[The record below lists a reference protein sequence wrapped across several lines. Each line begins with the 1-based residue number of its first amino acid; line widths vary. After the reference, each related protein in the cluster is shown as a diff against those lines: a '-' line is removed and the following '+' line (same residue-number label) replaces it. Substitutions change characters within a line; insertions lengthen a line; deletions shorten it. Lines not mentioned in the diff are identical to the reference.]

1 MHKRRNKMINIIPFK
16 KKIKGKL
23 YITVSVPFEV
33 EINAKYELYED
44 NFNNPYYEE
53 QYEYGI
59 DDIIP
64 SEIKSDIS
72 QLEQKGYKLE
82 DITEY

>member
-1 MHKRRNKMINIIPFK
+1 MKNIIPFK
-16 KKIKGKL
+16 KKIKGRL
-23 YITVSVPFEV
+23 YITISIPFETEV
-33 EINAKYELYED
+33 SAKYELYKD
-44 NFNNPYYEE
+44 DFGNPYYEE

-72 QLEQKGYKLE
+72 QLKQKGYTLE

>member
-1 MHKRRNKMINIIPFK
+1 MKNIIPFK
-16 KKIKGKL
+16 KKIKGRL
-23 YITVSVPFEV
+23 YITVSVPFET

-44 NFNNPYYEE
+44 DFGNPYYEE
-53 QYEYGI
+53 NYEYSI

-64 SEIKSDIS
+64 SEIKYDIS
-72 QLEQKGYKLE
+72 QFEQKGYRLE

>member
-1 MHKRRNKMINIIPFK
+1 MKDIIPFK
-16 KKIKGKL
+16 KKIKGRL
-23 YITVSVPFEV
+23 YVTVSVPFET

-44 NFNNPYYEE
+44 NFGNPYYEE
-53 QYEYGI
+53 SYEYGI
-59 DDIIP
+59 DNIIP

-72 QLEQKGYKLE
+72 QLEQKGYTLE

>member
-1 MHKRRNKMINIIPFK
+1 MKSIIPFK
-16 KKIKGKL
+16 KKIKGRL
-23 YITVSVPFEV
+23 HITISVPFEAEV
-33 EINAKYELYED
+33 NAEYEQYED
-44 NFNNPYYEE
+44 PFGNPYYEE
-53 QYEYGI
+53 EYEYGI

-72 QLEQKGYKLE
+72 QLEQKGYTLE

>member
-1 MHKRRNKMINIIPFK
+1 MTNIIPFK
-16 KKIKGKL
+16 KQIKGRL
-23 YITVSVPFEV
+23 YITVSIPFETEV
-33 EINAKYELYED
+33 NAKYELYKD
-44 NFNNPYYEE
+44 NFGNPYYEE
-53 QYEYGI
+53 NYEYDI

-64 SEIKSDIS
+64 SKIKSDIS

>member
-1 MHKRRNKMINIIPFK
+1 MKDIIPCK
-16 KKIKGKL
+16 KKINGRL
-23 YITVSVPFEV
+23 YITVSVPFET

-44 NFNNPYYEE
+44 NFGNPYYEE
-53 QYEYGI
+53 SYEYGI
-59 DDIIP
+59 DNIIP

-72 QLEQKGYKLE
+72 QLEQKGYTLE

>member
-1 MHKRRNKMINIIPFK
+1 MKDIIPFK

-23 YITVSVPFEV
+23 YITVSVPFEAEV
-33 EINAKYELYED
+33 NAKYELYED
-44 NFNNPYYEE
+44 LFGNPYYEE
-53 QYEYGI
+53 NYEYGI

-64 SEIKSDIS
+64 FEIKSDIS
-72 QLEQKGYKLE
+72 QLKQKGYRLE

>member
-1 MHKRRNKMINIIPFK
+1 MKDIIPCK
-16 KKIKGKL
+16 KKINGRL
-23 YITVSVPFEV
+23 YITVSVPFET

-44 NFNNPYYEE
+44 NFGNPYYEE
-53 QYEYGI
+53 EYEYGI

>member
-1 MHKRRNKMINIIPFK
+1 MKDIIPFK
-16 KKIKGKL
+16 KKIKGRL
-23 YITVSVPFEV
+23 YITVSIPFET
-33 EINAKYELYED
+33 EINAKYELYTD
-44 NFNNPYYEE
+44 SFGNPYYEE

-72 QLEQKGYKLE
+72 QLEQKGYRLE

>member
-1 MHKRRNKMINIIPFK
+1 MKNIIPFK
-16 KKIKGKL
+16 KQIKGKL
-23 YITVSVPFEV
+23 YITVSVPFET

-44 NFNNPYYEE
+44 NFGNLYYEE
-53 QYEYGI
+53 EYEYGI
-59 DDIIP
+59 DDIIS

-72 QLEQKGYKLE
+72 QLEQKGYKIE

>member
-1 MHKRRNKMINIIPFK
+1 MINTIPFK
-16 KKIKGKL
+16 KKINGRL
-23 YITVSVPFEV
+23 YITVSIPFEI

-44 NFNNPYYEE
+44 YFGNPYYEE
-53 QYEYGI
+53 NYEYGI

-72 QLEQKGYKLE
+72 QLEQKGYTLE

>member
-1 MHKRRNKMINIIPFK
+1 MKDIIPFK
-16 KKIKGKL
+16 KKVKGKL
-23 YITVSVPFEV
+23 YITVSVSFEAEV
-33 EINAKYELYED
+33 NAEYERYED
-44 NFNNPYYEE
+44 NFGNPYYEE

-59 DDIIP
+59 DNIIS

-72 QLEQKGYKLE
+72 QLEQKGYTLE

>member
-1 MHKRRNKMINIIPFK
+1 MKNIIPFK
-16 KKIKGKL
+16 KKINGRL
-23 YITVSVPFEV
+23 YITVSIPFET

-44 NFNNPYYEE
+44 SFGNPYYEE
-53 QYEYGI
+53 EYEYGI

-72 QLEQKGYKLE
+72 QLEQKGYRLE

>member
-1 MHKRRNKMINIIPFK
+1 MKNIIPFR

-23 YITVSVPFEV
+23 YITVSIPFKTEV
-33 EINAKYELYED
+33 NAEYELYTD
-44 NFNNPYYEE
+44 DFGNPYYEE
-53 QYEYGI
+53 NYEYGI

-72 QLEQKGYKLE
+72 QLKQKGYKIE

>member
-1 MHKRRNKMINIIPFK
+1 MKDIIPCK
-16 KKIKGKL
+16 KKINGRL
-23 YITVSVPFEV
+23 YITVSVPFET

-44 NFNNPYYEE
+44 NFGNSYYEE
-53 QYEYGI
+53 NYEYGI

-72 QLEQKGYKLE
+72 QLEQKGYRLE

>member
-1 MHKRRNKMINIIPFK
+1 MKNTIPFK
-16 KKIKGKL
+16 KKINSRL
-23 YITVSVPFEV
+23 YITVSIPFET
-33 EINAKYELYED
+33 EIHAKYELFED
-44 NFNNPYYEE
+44 NFGNPYYEE
-53 QYEYGI
+53 DYEYSI

-72 QLEQKGYKLE
+72 QLEQKGYRLE